1 MKMNNTNSFI
11 LTRILIISL
20 AFCITQFLSNISYTV
35 EPDEILKNQ
44 EYELRARNIS
54 RNIRCMI
61 CQNQS
66 IDESN
71 APLAKD
77 LRILIRNK
85 IKEGSKDKEIYKF
98 LTDRYGDFILLK
110 PPFKIST
117 FLLWFLPFVFF
128 IIGIFILFLNNKKSK
143 KTFGKFNVLLIFLF
157 FSI

>member
-1 MKMNNTNSFI
+1 MKMNNTNSLI

-20 AFCITQFLSNISYTV
+20 AFFIIQFFLNVSYTV

-44 EYELRARNIS
+44 EHELRARNIS

-85 IKEGSKDKEIYKF
+85 IKEGNNDKEIYKF
-98 LTDRYGDFILLK
+98 LTERYGDFILLK
-110 PPFKIST
+110 PPFNLNT
-117 FLLWFLPFVFF
+117 LGLWFLPFIFLILGIYIVFYH
-128 IIGIFILFLNNKKSK
+128 NKKS
-143 KTFGKFNVLLIFLF
+143 G
-157 FSI
+157 

>member
-1 MKMNNTNSFI
+1 MKMNNANCFT
-11 LTRILIISL
+11 LKRILIISL
-20 AFCITQFLSNISYTV
+20 AFCITQFFSNISYTV
-35 EPDEILKNQ
+35 EPDEILENQ

-54 RNIRCMI
+54 KNIRCMI

-85 IKEGSKDKEIYKF
+85 IKEGNDDKEIYKF

-110 PPFKIST
+110 PPFDLNT
-117 FLLWFLPFVFF
+117 LGLWFLPFIFLILGIYIVFYH
-128 IIGIFILFLNNKKSK
+128 NKKS
-143 KTFGKFNVLLIFLF
+143 G
-157 FSI
+157 